1 MDPNFNCIIFII
13 YVYIPFKR
21 KEVAFTTAHFFDI
34 LQRRKETEENVHGH
48 YCVKQIL
55 FLTCY
60 VYYIRGTNKRMSTTP
75 VNVNALKSEIRT
87 ALINQKANAC
97 PMAVRLAWHASGT
110 YQASDNTGGSA
121 TGASMRFAPESTD
134 DANAG
139 LGISRDML
147 LSIKQ
152 NHPEVSFADL
162 WILAGHVAIE
172 FLGGPKIPFKFGR
185 RDAADGSVCPAN
197 GRLPDAAQGAQHL
210 RDVFYRMGMNDKEI
224 VCLSGGHTLGRC
236 HKTRSGFD
244 GPWTNNPLKFD
255 NNYFRLLV
263 NMTWQPRKWDGPLQY
278 EDAESQ
284 QLMMLPTDIALI
296 TDPQFKNHVVAYA
309 KDEQLFFDDFAET
322 FAKLTSLG
330 CPFGNADIDFGKK
343 KSKQQ
348 QADDEFL
355 EYAMHGSVDRMKVL
369 LKHANPLATEATSGR
384 TALHKAAFWGHIETI
399 NWLIGDVR
407 LPLNSLDYNGDTA
420 LHDAARFGHLDVCH
434 ALLKAGADPTIV
446 NKKGLDVVGLALKQ
460 NKYEV
465 AKAVLTYQ
473 SKL

>member
-1 MDPNFNCIIFII
+1 MGD
-13 YVYIPFKR
+13 K
-21 KEVAFTTAHFFDI
+21 
-34 LQRRKETEENVHGH
+34 
-48 YCVKQIL
+48 
-55 FLTCY
+55 
-60 VYYIRGTNKRMSTTP
+60 P
-75 VNVNALKSEIRT
+75 VNIDAFEVGIRN
-87 ALINQKANAC
+87 ALINRKANAC

-110 YQASDNTGGSA
+110 YQASDNSGGSA

-139 LGISRDML
+139 PRHSQGICSFQLNRTIQKFLSQTCGYSLGTLPLSSWVARKYLSSLDERMPQTEAFVRLTAGCLML
-147 LSIKQ
+147 PRVHSTYAMYFIGTG
-152 NHPEVSFADL
+152 F
-162 WILAGHVAIE
+162 
-172 FLGGPKIPFKFGR
+172 
-185 RDAADGSVCPAN
+185 
-197 GRLPDAAQGAQHL
+197 
-210 RDVFYRMGMNDKEI
+210 NDKEI
-224 VCLSGGHTLGRC
+224 ACLSGGHTLGRC

-263 NMTWQPRKWDGPLQY
+263 NMKWQPRKWDGPLQY

-296 TDPQFKNHVVAYA
+296 TDPEFKKHVVAYA

-330 CPFGNADIDFGKK
+330 CPFNNDDIDFGKK

-348 QADDEFL
+348 QANDEFL
-355 EYAMHGSVDRMKVL
+355 EYAMHGSVDRMKAL
-369 LKHANPLATEATSGR
+369 LRHANPHATEATSGR

-399 NWLIGDVR
+399 NWLIQDVK
-407 LPLNSLDYNGDTA
+407 LSLNTVDYNGDTA

-434 ALLKAGADPTIV
+434 ALMRAGADPMIV
-446 NKKGLDVVGLALKQ
+446 NKKGQNVINVALKQ

-465 AKAVLTYQ
+465 AQAVLSYQ